1 MSQSTVIEEGRNPGG
16 RGVKLSRGRVENKS
30 IRTEFSKVVGTRRSI
45 GRSRKGQELGGKD
58 VGSE

>member
-45 GRSRKGQELGGKD
+45 GRSRRNRNREEKM
-58 VGSE
+58 